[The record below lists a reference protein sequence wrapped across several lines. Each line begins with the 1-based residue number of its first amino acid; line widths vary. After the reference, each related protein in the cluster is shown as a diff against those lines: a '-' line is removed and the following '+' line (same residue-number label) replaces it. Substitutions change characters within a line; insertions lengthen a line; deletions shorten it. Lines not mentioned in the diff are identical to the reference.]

1 MKRLIGIALLV
12 ALFAATSLQAQ
23 DSTAQAQ
30 DNAARS
36 TPPDPAGV
44 KLVPVVS
51 GFDRPLYLTGA
62 GDDSGRLFVLEQ
74 SGKIWIIKDGQK
86 SAAPFLDVS
95 SLLSRDV
102 FNGSY
107 SERGL
112 LGLAFT
118 PDFKSSGV
126 FFIDYDDTNGNTV
139 IARYHVSAD
148 NPDVADASSAT
159 TFLTQKQPYANHN
172 GGQLAFGPDGY
183 LYIAFGDGGSG
194 GDPQNHAQDL
204 GTWLGK
210 ILRIDV
216 SGDRYSVPSD
226 NPFVNTQGALPE
238 IWAYGL
244 RNPWRFSF
252 DKQSGDLYIGDVGQN
267 QWEEIDFQA
276 AGDPGGEDYG
286 WNIYEGLHPYS
297 GAAAPANMTLPV
309 AEYSHSEGIAVTSGY
324 VYRGT
329 KLPDLVGV
337 YFYGDYGTGTIWS
350 LYRDASGQWQNNI
363 FMKNSGNT
371 ISSFGQGDDGEL
383 YLANYGGSIMSFEP
397 AS

>member
-1 MKRLIGIALLV
+1 M
-12 ALFAATSLQAQ
+12 
-23 DSTAQAQ
+23 QAQ
-30 DNAARS
+30 DNAAR
-36 TPPDPAGV
+36 TAPPDPAGV
-44 KLVPVVS
+44 QLVPVVS
-51 GFDRPLYLTGA
+51 GLNRPLYLTGA
-62 GDDSGRLFVLEQ
+62 GDNSGRLFVVEQ
-74 SGKIWIIKDGQK
+74 GGKIWILKDGQK
-86 SAAPFLDVS
+86 SADPFLDVS

-102 FNGSY
+102 FSGGY

-112 LGLAFT
+112 LGLAFS
-118 PDFKSSGV
+118 PDFKNNGI

-148 NPDVADASSAT
+148 NPDLADPSSAT
-159 TFLTQKQPYANHN
+159 TFLTQQQPYANHN

-183 LYIAFGDGGSG
+183 LYIAFGDGGSA

-204 GTWLGK
+204 STWLGK

-216 SGDRYSVPSD
+216 SGDSYTVPAD
-226 NPFVNTQGALPE
+226 NPFVNTQGAQPE

-252 DKQSGDLYIGDVGQN
+252 DKQTGDLYIGDVGQN
-267 QWEEIDFQA
+267 QWEEVDFQP
-276 AGDPGGEDYG
+276 AGDKGGENYG
-286 WNIYEGLHPYS
+286 WNLYEGLHPYS
-297 GAAAPANMTLPV
+297 GAAAPTNMTLPV
-309 AEYSHSEGIAVTSGY
+309 AEYAHTNGIAITSGY

-329 KLPDLVGV
+329 KLPDLVGA

-350 LYRDASGQWQNNI
+350 LYRDASAQWQSNVFI
-363 FMKNSGNT
+363 KNSGST

-383 YLANYGGSIMSFEP
+383 YIANYGGSILSFEP